1 MLIRPIDSPRAARR
15 AAFTLLEVL
24 IVVAIIVVLAG
35 VSSIYVFRYLEDAK
49 EGAAKAGMK
58 TIETACKAY
67 EIKIGQLPNSLQDL
81 LQPPDGGKPYLENGT
96 EGLNDPW
103 GKPYSYD
110 ASGGHNGGQK
120 PDVWTTTPD
129 GRMIGNWPGGH

>member
-1 MLIRPIDSPRAARR
+1 MVLRPLHPTRTANR

-49 EGAAKAGMK
+49 EQRVKADVKTLEKAAQ
-58 TIETACKAY
+58 AY
-67 EIKIGQLPNSLQDL
+67 ELKIGQLPNSLTEL
-81 LQPPDGGKPYLENGT
+81 VQPPDGGKPYVES
-96 EGLNDPW
+96 ESIMDPW
-103 GKPYSYD
+103 GKQYQYD
-110 ASGGHNGGQK
+110 AGGGRNGGQK

-129 GRMIGNWPGGH
+129 GRQIGNWPGGR